1 MDPLIIGFLGILF
14 LVALLALGVPIA
26 FAMALSGFSGLIV
39 LLGVEKTFFLLP
51 LHYYSSVSVF
61 TLTAIPL
68 FLLLGYV
75 SVHGGLTSAAFDCA
89 RIWLVKIPGGLA
101 MSTCLASGLFGACAG
116 TGVPATAA
124 MGRIA
129 IPEMLRFNYDK
140 SLAAGSVAS
149 AATIAV
155 LVPPSIMM
163 VVYSV
168 TTGASL
174 GKLLLAGYVPA
185 ALSIIIYMAMIF
197 IRVRFNP
204 SLAPNMPGE
213 IVTWTKRWKA
223 LGSVWGILVLI
234 VTLLGGLY
242 SGFFTPTEAAAV
254 GSLVAFILMI
264 INRKFTWPKIRDTF
278 SETLGIMGM
287 VILLVLGASVF
298 GLFITLS
305 GLPQELA
312 KWIGLVGVN
321 IFILIFVIAI
331 VYVFLGMFLD
341 ALSILLLTLPIL
353 LPVLISME
361 VNLIW
366 FGIIYIK
373 LTEIGAITPPVGLSV
388 YVLKGVVGDKISL
401 AEIFRGIGA
410 FLLMDI
416 LTLALLII
424 FPQISLFLPN
434 TMRGG

>member
-1 MDPLIIGFLGILF
+1 
-14 LVALLALGVPIA
+14 
-26 FAMALSGFSGLIV
+26 
-39 LLGVEKTFFLLP
+39 
-51 LHYYSSVSVF
+51 
-61 TLTAIPL
+61 
-68 FLLLGYV
+68 
-75 SVHGGLTSAAFDCA
+75 
-89 RIWLVKIPGGLA
+89 
-101 MSTCLASGLFGACAG
+101 
-116 TGVPATAA
+116 
-124 MGRIA
+124 
-129 IPEMLRFNYDK
+129 
-140 SLAAGSVAS
+140 
-149 AATIAV
+149 
-155 LVPPSIMM
+155 
-163 VVYSV
+163 
-168 TTGASL
+168 
-174 GKLLLAGYVPA
+174 
-185 ALSIIIYMAMIF
+185 
-197 IRVRFNP
+197 
-204 SLAPNMPGE
+204 
-213 IVTWTKRWKA
+213 
-223 LGSVWGILVLI
+223 
-234 VTLLGGLY
+234 
-242 SGFFTPTEAAAV
+242 
-254 GSLVAFILMI
+254 MI

-331 VYVFLGMFLD
+331 VYVFLGMFFD
-341 ALSILLLTLPIL
+341 ALSILLLTMPIL